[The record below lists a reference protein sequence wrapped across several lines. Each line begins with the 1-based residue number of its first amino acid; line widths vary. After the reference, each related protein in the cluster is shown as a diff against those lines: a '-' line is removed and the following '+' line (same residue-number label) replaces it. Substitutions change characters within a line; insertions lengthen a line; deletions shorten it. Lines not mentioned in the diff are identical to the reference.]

1 MRGNESIASS
11 RFDVAVIGAGI
22 AGSLAGLFCARS
34 GFRTLI
40 IEKQLFPRQ
49 KVCGC
54 CINGRALAMLREA
67 GLEDCVQNLN
77 PTTTSSLAIR
87 YAGKRLDV
95 AMPQNIAL
103 SRSAL
108 DQCLLNEARKAGCDI
123 VEQATATV
131 LPSDISDSGS
141 LADFRTIA
149 LKHRSLVAT
158 TNDVVTP
165 TSENLET
172 KVHAR
177 VVLVCDGLGHPSLH
191 LLPEFS
197 SPPNHSSRIGL
208 GTVIPRSEGDDWIP
222 QGAVLMAV
230 APQGYAG
237 VVEIEDRQLNI
248 AAAIDPHHLQQSKS
262 ACSSLISIFEAAGLP
277 VPTHLANAIVKG
289 TIPLTRSAS
298 RVSGHRIFLLGDSTG
313 YIEPFTGEGMAWAAS
328 AARTVIPLVKTA
340 ISETWS
346 RNLELKWES
355 SFRTIVGVEQKVC
368 RLLSAALRKPWLLKP
383 VLAACRAFPSMTQ
396 HLVGRINRVPRALE
410 SV

>member
-1 MRGNESIASS
+1 MHGNEAIAPE
-11 RFDVAVIGAGI
+11 RFDVVVIGAGI

-40 IEKQLFPRQ
+40 LEKQLFPRH

-54 CINGRALAMLREA
+54 CINGRALAILQDA
-67 GLEDCVQNLN
+67 GLSDCIRELM

-87 YAGKRLDV
+87 CAGKKLDI
-95 AMPQNIAL
+95 AMPQNIAV
-103 SRSAL
+103 SRKLL
-108 DQCLLNEARKAGCDI
+108 DQRLLNEAKKAGCDV
-123 VEQATATV
+123 VEQATANV
-131 LPSDISDSGS
+131 LPSGVSGINS
-141 LADFRTIA
+141 TDDFRSIT
-149 LKHRSLVAT
+149 LKHRSSNTAAT
-158 TNDVVTP
+158 DAA
-165 TSENLET
+165 TSENIES
-172 KVHAR
+172 KVYAR

-191 LLPEFS
+191 LFPEFS
-197 SPPNHSSRIGL
+197 SPPNHGSRIGL
-208 GTVIPRSEGDDWIP
+208 GTVIPRSDGDKWIP

-248 AAAIDPHHLQQSKS
+248 AAAIDPGYLQQSKS

-277 VPTHLANAIVKG
+277 IPTHLADAVVKG

-340 ISETWS
+340 IDETWS
-346 RNLELKWES
+346 RDLELRWETA
-355 SFRTIVGVEQKVC
+355 FRTIVSREQKVC
-368 RLLSAALRKPWLLKP
+368 RFLSAALREPWLLTP
-383 VLAACRAFPSMTQ
+383 LMAACRVFPSLTQ
-396 HLVGRINRVPRALE
+396 YLVGRINRVPRALE